1 MSFTKW
7 FGLYSKASSLSLRV
21 SLLSLLENGNVFSYW
36 LLEEELHED
45 SFIINSILSR
55 KMKNAPDLQH

>member
-1 MSFTKW
+1 MSFTQW
-7 FGLYSKASSLSLRV
+7 FSLYSKASSLSLKV

-55 KMKNAPDLQH
+55 KNENARRFQG

>member
-1 MSFTKW
+1 MSFTQW
-7 FGLYSKASSLSLRV
+7 FKLYSRTSSLSLRV
-21 SLLSLLENGNVFSYW
+21 SLLSLLENGNVFSYY

-55 KMKNAPDLQH
+55 KRENARDFQG

>member
-1 MSFTKW
+1 MLFTEW
-7 FGLYSKASSLSLRV
+7 FSLYSKASSLSLKV
-21 SLLSLLENGNVFSYW
+21 CLLSLLENGNVFSYW
-36 LLEEELHED
+36 LIEEKLHED